1 MTKTVKTSPTRRV
14 AAAGLVTVF
23 LFFLI
28 AMPASASVNA
38 LRNAFNPRGFFLT
51 LKSADQPEWL
61 RSSFETGFYRAGE
74 GGQGGGGGGNGSNAE
89 KDDLGHSNVRHID
102 GETGLDYVDAADV
115 DTIYS
120 TYDHNPTPGKDFMI
134 GYYKDE
140 QAKPLEAIPDFT
152 KYIGTPARGSGT
164 VVDPSGGQWWNIP
177 IRMDLG
183 EVHED
188 GTYDAMAP
196 GTLYE
201 FAYLRGNQANNGT
214 TCVLMP
220 GEAEGTF
227 KGYLYNP
234 NSFTEEERAEY
245 EAHKYDEYEF
255 ITAIYPEGSSSDTT
269 VDHTIES
276 VPMRY
281 HIQTY
286 ADLSK
291 WYDSAEYRYAVSFLT
306 SVTEQDYAT
315 GKYIRQNVEYLKTTK
330 ESLDKEAEEEVKY
343 QLQKDAEWTIQQ
355 MIEDLKAAQQTAE
368 SNVAVTDFSR
378 YNKTLEDAQIAY
390 DYIKDK
396 KGTEVDQYRPE
407 AVDALDQAIRHAQ
420 TTIGKDST
428 QTQVD
433 AETAALETSRVN
445 ALDALVRPSDEVIF
459 TDAATGIMVTAK
471 SSSLTANSRLV
482 VREVVAGT
490 TEYDE
495 MVTRV
500 TPKPDRLAIYRIL
513 FYDGVDVVHPTQ
525 PVTVQIPLLD
535 SLEQTAPNVYYLD
548 NTGSPAQQVNATAAQ
563 GYRIFETDTLGTFLV
578 GGVLQNQQTPQNN
591 QTPQQLTPQSVT
603 PQDQNAPQGQNQTPQ
618 QNQNNNPVHT
628 TTRTTT
634 RTAARTTRV
643 IRTTRNANDQNK
655 QNEMTTTSV
664 LQTQAVQ
671 PTTMTTTAPAPTSA
685 QDTSDLEQ
693 EPNQHTL
700 LYIALAVA
708 AVGVGAAAY
717 EFYKDKRNGGLGT
730 DHNDEEL

>member
-1 MTKTVKTSPTRRV
+1 MQALRNSTSARRATVT
-14 AAAGLVTVF
+14 GLIVVF
-23 LFFLI
+23 LFLLVAI
-28 AMPASASVNA
+28 PVGAQVKE
-38 LRNAFNPRGFFLT
+38 LQNAFNPRGYFVT
-51 LKSADQPEWL
+51 LKSGGGSQWL
-61 RSSFETGFYRAGE
+61 RSTFYTGFYRSGS
-74 GGQGGGGGGNGSNAE
+74 GGQGGGTGDGGASR
-89 KDDLGHSNVRHID
+89 KDELGHSNVTYT
-102 GETGLDYVDAADV
+102 GVEKGLDFVDAADV
-115 DTIYS
+115 DTIYA
-120 TYDHNPTPGKDFMI
+120 TFDHNPTPGKDYMI
-134 GYYKDE
+134 GYSKDE
-140 QAKPLEAIPDFT
+140 QAAQLQAIPNFT
-152 KYIGTPARGSGT
+152 NYIGTPIRPGPT
-164 VVDPSGGQWWNIP
+164 DPAGGAWWSIP
-177 IRMDLG
+177 VHLTLG
-183 EVHED
+183 KTNED
-188 GTYDAMAP
+188 GSADAMAA

-201 FAYLRGNQANNGT
+201 FAFLRGCQANNGT

-220 GEAEGTF
+220 GDAPGTV
-227 KGYLYNP
+227 KGYVLAP
-234 NSFTEEERAEY
+234 FTDEERAVY
-245 EAHKYDEYEF
+245 DAHKYDEYEF
-255 ITAIYPEGSSSDTT
+255 ITAILPEGSSRDKT

-281 HIQTY
+281 RIQTY

-291 WYDSAEYRYAVSFLT
+291 WYDSAEYRYAVSFLA

-315 GKYIRQNVEYLKTTK
+315 GKYIRQNVEYLKTAK

-343 QLQKDAEWTIQQ
+343 QLQIDAERAIGE
-355 MIEDLKAAQQTAE
+355 MVEELKAAQQTAE

-390 DYIKDK
+390 DYVKDK
-396 KGTEVDQYRPE
+396 RGTAVDQYRPE

-420 TTIGKDST
+420 TTIGRDSS
-428 QTQVD
+428 QTEVD
-433 AETAALETSRVN
+433 TETAALETARVN

-459 TDAATGIMVTAK
+459 TDEATGITVTAK
-471 SSSLTANSRLV
+471 RSSLTDNSRLV
-482 VREVVAGT
+482 VREVVSGT
-490 TEYDE
+490 TEYNE
-495 MVTRV
+495 MVARV
-500 TPKPDRLAIYRIL
+500 TPTPDRMAIYRIL

-548 NTGSPAQQVNATAAQ
+548 NTGSPARQVTATAAQ
-563 GYRIFETDTLGTFLV
+563 GYRIFETSDLGTFLV
-578 GGVLQNQQTPQNN
+578 GGVLQNQQDPQNN
-591 QTPQQLTPQSVT
+591 QTPQQLTPQAVT
-603 PQDQNAPQGQNQTPQ
+603 PQDQNPPQNQNQTLQ

-634 RTAARTTRV
+634 RAPARTTRV

-655 QNEMTTTSV
+655 QNEMTSTSV

-708 AVGVGAAAY
+708 AVGIGAAAY
-717 EFYKDKRNGGLGT
+717 EFYKDKKNGGLGT
-730 DHNDEEL
+730 DHDDEL